1 MLKTQVL
8 LVVFMFLAGCAT
20 TPVHINDAK
29 LAPSDRVLAFQSA
42 DINKSTLTV
51 IRDEGFIGSACYYG
65 LWINNVLA
73 ARLDVAEYAKFHVE
87 PGEILLK
94 ISRDPQGSGLCGVE
108 QSNWTQRETIMKPGD
123 KKLLECQLTQTGSST
138 LVDLIHNTPNGSIN
152 SDWLTVR

>member
-1 MLKTQVL
+1 MLKIQIILVL
-8 LVVFMFLAGCAT
+8 FMFLAGCAT

-29 LAPSDRVLAFQSA
+29 LAPSDRVLAFQSEA
-42 DINKSTLTV
+42 PNKSSLTV

-73 ARLDVAEYAKFHVE
+73 ARLDVAEYAKFYLE

-108 QSNWTQRETIMKPGD
+108 QSNWTQRETLMKPGE
-123 KKLLECQLTQTGSST
+123 KKIFRMSI
-138 LVDLIHNTPNGSIN
+138 DANGKLDISR
-152 SDWLTVR
+152 SDS